1 LRQPRFSQSLSLA
14 FLSRDTQAKTV
25 GRHQTPLERMLRHIL
40 ETQLSEG
47 SAEWE
52 PQAWAVSMDNDL
64 FVPGSVRDVDFTGG
78 LALSYSGRA
87 GLEYWKLLDDALGAF
102 DRVTGAD
109 HESFA
114 VTPSIEFG
122 MYGFT
127 PHRIEAN
134 EVLTDDRPYASL
146 VYLSVSRIYRSEEPG
161 GDAWSSSLTIGALGL
176 DLFGDVQNRAHELTG
191 SKTASGWRHQVSD
204 GGELTFR
211 YQAAYHDY
219 WDSNPETRNF
229 KTTYFA
235 SVGYLTEAGIAF
247 STRQGLISS
256 PSHRFNPELVSY
268 GERVN
273 EAVMTPGEGDES
285 YFWGGI
291 SLKARAYNA
300 FLQGQ
305 FRRSEHT
312 LDRDELRPVLAE
324 AWAGYTAGV
333 ICGLK
338 FSYFLR
344 AQTSEIREGAADRSL
359 IWGGFVISRSLD

>member
-1 LRQPRFSQSLSLA
+1 MRILITWAAGLLLA
-14 FLSRDTQAKTV
+14 LYSNYVLGQ
-25 GRHQTPLERMLRHIL
+25 
-40 ETQLSEG
+40 G
-47 SAEWE
+47 SDR
-52 PQAWAVSMDNDL
+52 QAWAFSMDNDL

-78 LALSYSGRA
+78 FALTYSGRK
-87 GLEYWKLLDDALGAF
+87 GGGYWQGLDDSLAAL
-102 DRVTGAD
+102 DRIFGAD
-109 HESFA
+109 QEDSSM
-114 VTPSIEFG
+114 TPSIEFG

-127 PHRIEAN
+127 PHEIEATG
-134 EVLTDDRPYASL
+134 VLSNDRPYASL
-146 VYLSVSRIYRSEEPG
+146 VYLSAGRIYQSEEPE

-176 DLFGDVQNRAHELTG
+176 DLFGDIQNEVHDLTG
-191 SKTASGWRHQVSD
+191 SRAASGWRHQVSD

-219 WDSNPETRNF
+219 WDSNSKTRHF

-235 SVGYLTEAGIAF
+235 SVGYLTEAGIAL

-256 PSHRFNPELVSY
+256 PSHRFNPELISY

-273 EAVMTPGEGDES
+273 EAAMAPAEGDES
-285 YFWGGI
+285 YFWGGV

-305 FRRSEHT
+305 FRSSEHT
-312 LDRDELRPVLAE
+312 LNSGELRPVLAE
-324 AWAGYTAGV
+324 AWVGYTAGIV
-333 ICGLK
+333 DDLK

-344 AQTSEIREGAADRSL
+344 AQTSEIREGNADRSL